1 MSAMSDGV
9 ERRGMRTE
17 YRDVL
22 GQELRWLVNVETLRD
37 PDTGQTMTR
46 TVIRHPGVSVIAPFL
61 SENRIA
67 LVRQYRHTVDAEL
80 WELPAGTLH
89 GRESD
94 GRIVP
99 AETPLDCA
107 VRELQ
112 EECGY
117 RAARW
122 EKVAQWYAMPG
133 GHDQVVHLFF
143 AREIEVGE
151 PSLDEGELIREVRAF
166 ELAELE
172 GMVASGEIRDAK
184 SLVGLFFAL
193 ARRPGGVKV

>member
-1 MSAMSDGV
+1 MAAMSDGF

-17 YRDVL
+17 YRDIL
-22 GQELRWLVNVETLRD
+22 GHELRWLVNVETLRD

-61 SENRIA
+61 SEDRIA

-89 GRESD
+89 GRESE
-94 GRIVP
+94 GRVVP

-107 VRELQ
+107 SRELR

-172 GMVASGEIRDAK
+172 GMIASGEIRDAK

-193 ARRPGGVKV
+193 ARRSGGIKI